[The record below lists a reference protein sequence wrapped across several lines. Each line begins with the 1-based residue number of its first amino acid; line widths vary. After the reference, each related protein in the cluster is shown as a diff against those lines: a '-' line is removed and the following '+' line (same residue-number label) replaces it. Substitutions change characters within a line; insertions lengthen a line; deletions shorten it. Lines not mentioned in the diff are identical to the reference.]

1 MTIKL
6 LGSGSSD
13 YRGLEENT
21 KKAVAELGITAVIEN
36 IKDFTTIYGNGTFK
50 TIGLVIDGRIK
61 AAGKVSTVQEIKN
74 YILAGEGYNE

>member
-6 LGSGSSD
+6 LGFGSSD
-13 YRGLEENT
+13 YGVLEENT
-21 KKAVAELGITAVIEN
+21 KKAIEELGIVAAIEN
-36 IKDFTTIYGNGTFK
+36 IEDFTTIHGDGTFK
-50 TIGLVIDGRIK
+50 TIGLVINGRIK